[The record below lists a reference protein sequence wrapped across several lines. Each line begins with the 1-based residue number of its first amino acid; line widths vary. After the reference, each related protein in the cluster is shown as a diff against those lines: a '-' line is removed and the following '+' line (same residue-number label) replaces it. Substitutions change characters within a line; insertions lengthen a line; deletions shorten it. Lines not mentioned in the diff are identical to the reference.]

1 MKKSIGKNL
10 FMFTTSG
17 TTILFAS
24 LYGVSQT
31 SKPEPMVQDIEE
43 VKNENPVPV
52 LNDSPEQTNVNSAY
66 ATLAKQYNKVVVEFE
81 RLKPENA
88 ELMEQFNNKVEEI
101 NLLKKKYSN
110 NDLIVEELKR
120 QIESLITKIN
130 DLKKQLKD
138 TAVELQMEKNWSEQL
153 ESDIE
158 KLEDY
163 ITKLDEWAESLHD
176 MFTNFTKL

>member
-1 MKKSIGKNL
+1 MKKGFGKNL
-10 FMFTTSG
+10 LLLATSG
-17 TTILFAS
+17 TTITLAS

-31 SKPEPMVQDIEE
+31 SPK
-43 VKNENPVPV
+43 KNDTMPTVIP
-52 LNDSPEQTNVNSAY
+52 T
-66 ATLAKQYNKVVVEFE
+66 
-81 RLKPENA
+81 PENNDCA
-88 ELMEQFNNKVEEI
+88 QVREQLVSKNDEI
-101 NLLKKKYSN
+101 ILLKKKYSN
-110 NDLIVEELKR
+110 NDLIVEELNR

-138 TAVELQMEKNWSEQL
+138 KEVELQMEKNWSEQL
-153 ESDIE
+153 ESNIE